1 MMLLTLLFNK
11 FSKADCIKLLLLYL
25 INNLF
30 LLPNLL
36 DCCCSTKPIN
46 YQRNKVVPNANGN
59 VLEIGIGSG
68 LNLPFYEKSKI
79 NNLYGIDPSSELCDM
94 AKKKA
99 SDNEIDVNLLIN
111 VAEEIELPK
120 DSIDTVVMTYTLC
133 TIPNPPDALKEIKRV
148 MKVDAKMLFCE
159 HGTAP
164 DKNIIKWQNRINPIW
179 GKLFGGCNINRDIPS
194 ILKES
199 GFKINTLDQ
208 MYLPS
213 TPKIV
218 GYNYWGEATI

>member
-1 MMLLTLLFNK
+1 M
-11 FSKADCIKLLLLYL
+11 IKKSYEKYV
-25 INNLF
+25 
-30 LLPNLL
+30 LPKLL

-46 YQRNKVVPNANGN
+46 YQRNKVVPNASGN

-79 NNLYGIDPSSELCDM
+79 NNLYGIDPSSELSAM
-94 AKKKA
+94 AKKTA

-111 VAEEIELPK
+111 GAEEIELPK

-133 TIPNPPDALKEIKRV
+133 TIPNPTDALKEIKRV

-179 GKLFGGCNINRDIPS
+179 GKLFGGCNINRDIPN

-218 GYNYWGEATI
+218 GYNYWGEAIR

>member
-1 MMLLTLLFNK
+1 M
-11 FSKADCIKLLLLYL
+11 IKKSYEKY
-25 INNLF
+25 
-30 LLPNLL
+30 LLPKLL

-46 YQRNKVVPNANGN
+46 YQRKKIVPNASGN
-59 VLEIGIGSG
+59 ILEIGIGSG

-79 NNLYGIDPSSELCDM
+79 ENLYGIDPSGELCEM
-94 AKKKA
+94 AKKTA
-99 SDNEIDVNLLIN
+99 SNNEIDLNLLIN
-111 VAEEIELPK
+111 GAEEIELPK
-120 DSIDTVVMTYTLC
+120 NSIDTVVMTYTLC
-133 TIPNPPDALKEIKRV
+133 TIPNPTDALKEIKRV
-148 MKVDAKMLFCE
+148 MKADAKMLFCE

-199 GFKINTLDQ
+199 GLKINTLDQ

-218 GYNYWGEATI
+218 GYNYWGEAAN